1 MAEETKTLRSIAE
14 VIKDTESKMH
24 KALEAMVR
32 EFGTIRTGRA
42 SPALVEGV
50 RVDYYGTPTPLKQ
63 LANISTPEPKL
74 LLIQPWDLN
83 ALQEV
88 EKGIAK
94 ADLGLTPMNDGK
106 VIRIPIPELSTERR
120 KEMIKQVHK
129 QAEEGRVSIRTVRH
143 GAKELIEKLH
153 KDKTI
158 TEDAKFDG
166 LDRLQKLTDQIQKKV
181 EETLKAKEAELT
193 VV

>member
-88 EKGIAK
+88 EKGIAM